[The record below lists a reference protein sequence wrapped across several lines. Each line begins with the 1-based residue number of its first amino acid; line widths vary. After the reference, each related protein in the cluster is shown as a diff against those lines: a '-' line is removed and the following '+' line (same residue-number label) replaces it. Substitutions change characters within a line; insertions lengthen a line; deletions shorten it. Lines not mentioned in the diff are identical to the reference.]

1 MLEEL
6 IKFANHLDDK
16 GLRKEADYLDR
27 LIKRATENKEKPQ
40 PIDAKMFVVNKIN
53 NRSSGAGI
61 NSNPINLFRWKYCE
75 DTVIGDRGL
84 MQDSALLCVYE
95 NLGTGDEE
103 QRKEEL
109 ESMFPGITSDGCL
122 IEDSE
127 YEKVYKIKCQARCS
141 LLELTYD
148 IPL

>member
-27 LIKRATENKEKPQ
+27 LIKRSSESEEIPQ
-40 PIDAKMFVVNKIN
+40 PRDAKLFVINKIN
-53 NRSSGAGI
+53 NESHVDELR
-61 NSNPINLFRWKYCE
+61 SNPTNLFRWKYCTH
-75 DTVIGDRGL
+75 TVIGDRGL
-84 MQDSALLCVYE
+84 MEDGALLCVYE
-95 NLGTGDEE
+95 NLGSGDED

-109 ESMFPGITSDGCL
+109 ESMFPGITSDGCM
-122 IEDSE
+122 IEDPE
-127 YEKVYKIKCQARCS
+127 YKRVYKVRCQARCS
-141 LLELTYD
+141 VLELTYD